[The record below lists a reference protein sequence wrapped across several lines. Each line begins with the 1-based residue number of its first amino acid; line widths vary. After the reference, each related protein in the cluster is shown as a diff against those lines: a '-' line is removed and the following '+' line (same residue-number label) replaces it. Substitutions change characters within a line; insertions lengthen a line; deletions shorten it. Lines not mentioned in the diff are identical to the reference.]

1 MKAIKEIMLIF
12 LSTVLILVIGIM
24 FGYEQIENPYEIS
37 ERVHVLSQPFEGN
50 VDKGFLET
58 LPAK

>member
-12 LSTVLILVIGIM
+12 LSTVLILVIGIV
-24 FGYEQIENPYEIS
+24 FGYNQIENPYEIS
-37 ERVHVLSQPFEGN
+37 ERVRVLSQPFEGSIDRDFFEN
-50 VDKGFLET
+50 